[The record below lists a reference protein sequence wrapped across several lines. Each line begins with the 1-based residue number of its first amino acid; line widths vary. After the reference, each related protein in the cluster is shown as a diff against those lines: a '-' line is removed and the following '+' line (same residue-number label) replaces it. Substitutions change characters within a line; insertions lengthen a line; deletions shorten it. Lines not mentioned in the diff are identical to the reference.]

1 MEYAI
6 LSEELPTDNPVVLM
20 EMIAR
25 SEALGDQVARDLRES
40 ERNLARAN
48 ELLSTERSD
57 TILMHKAEKVAVIEA
72 YVDIDVSEHVKVVS
86 QIEADIK
93 YLKRVSSMIE
103 RRCSLGQSFLSHM
116 TAQLKAGI
124 GQ

>member
-1 MEYAI
+1 MAYEI

-20 EMIAR
+20 DMIAQ
-25 SEALGDQVARDLRES
+25 SEALGDQVARDMQAKEYD
-40 ERNLARAN
+40 LAKIRQVFD
-48 ELLSTERSD
+48 LLKAD
-57 TILMHKAEKVAVIEA
+57 TIIEYKHEKVAVIEA
-72 YVDIDVSEHVKVVS
+72 RVMAATAEDMARAAE
-86 QIEADIK
+86 IEADIK

-103 RRCSLGQSFLSHM
+103 RRCSLGQSFLSHL